1 MSLKEAAKYL
11 ETQGRGNDSR
21 LMHVTPS
28 ELQGLQALAM
38 AKGGSLTINPQ
49 TGLPEAGFLEDIL
62 PVAAAGAAMYFAPPL
77 AGAIGGAF
85 GASGALATGIGAG
98 LLAGGTSL
106 LTQALSGQ
114 PVNIGKAATTG
125 ALTGL
130 TAGAFAPSTNALT
143 ETPALELAKQT
154 ANAPIVQGDFSTA
167 PLTLPSAQPP
177 QLGANPTASEYAA
190 WDKYLGTD
198 QVPAGPAKT
207 GNWFSDLSG
216 KEKLGIG
223 LGGTALLSLLGS
235 QNQQKIQAPST
246 STSYIRPYTY
256 SQTRNPNWGQP
267 GQSYYNQS
275 YTAQPIYQA
284 AQGGLMAIGG
294 PVEDMSQHNVGK
306 NIYPMST
313 IDASAYSTPFQ
324 TPIGTSV
331 ISSQYE
337 PKTNPFTGEPVGMA
351 AGGSANSGYIPTSQA
366 VQDYNK
372 MLSDR
377 AAEEYLRNPM
387 PSALMPA
394 SQRPAIMPTDRPTIL
409 PYYGDASQSP
419 VAQAGLPQYTYDAR
433 TQKYTQLPYQAPAVQ
448 QPVAAAPILD
458 TSSGGGKAGGM
469 MPSNLRFDRGGKTEA
484 DNMFEGL
491 SEKEK
496 KAVILDL
503 MTQSLKPMPGAE
515 YTGMMNAPQGMF
527 GRVGASKELDDNSK
541 VRAGLSGIAMA
552 VPGQQGVKTMPGSM
566 DIGYTTARNSDY
578 DPYLDLSAYRS
589 INPMPGRGHA
599 QGVNAKYTV
608 PFVQGGQAGYNLG
621 GYSDGGRL
629 LKGPGDGMSD
639 NIPASIGDKQ
649 PARLAD
655 GEFVVPAD
663 VVSHLGNGST
673 DAGAKKLYA
682 MMDKVRTARVGNKK
696 QGKQIKAEK
705 YLPK

>member
-11 ETQGRGNDSR
+11 ESQGRGNDSR

-28 ELQGLQALAM
+28 ELQGLQSLAM

-62 PVAAAGAAMYFAPPL
+62 PVAAAGAAMYFAPGL
-77 AGAIGGAF
+77 APALGGAF

-98 LLAGGTSL
+98 LIAGGSSL

-114 PVNIGKAATTG
+114 PMNVGKAATTG
-125 ALTGL
+125 ALTGI
-130 TAGAFAPSTNALT
+130 TAGAFAPSTNVLT

-167 PLTLPSAQPP
+167 PLNLPSAQPP
-177 QLGANPTASEYAA
+177 VLGANPTASEYAS

-198 QVPAGPAKT
+198 QVPGNAAKS
-207 GNWFSDLSG
+207 GNWFSDLTG

-256 SQTRNPNWGQP
+256 SQTRNPNYGQP

-284 AQGGLMAIGG
+284 AQGGLMAVGG
-294 PVEDMSQHNVGK
+294 PVEEMSQHSVGK
-306 NIYPMST
+306 NTYPMST

-324 TPIGTSV
+324 SPIGTNV
-331 ISSQYE
+331 ISSQYDI
-337 PKTNPFTGEPVGMA
+337 KTNPFSGEPLRMA
-351 AGGSANSGYIPTSQA
+351 EGGSANSGYIPTSQA

-372 MLSDR
+372 MLSER

-387 PSALMPA
+387 PTPLMPA
-394 SQRPAIMPTDRPTIL
+394 SKRQALMPQMTKM
-409 PYYGDASQSP
+409 YGDASQSP
-419 VAQAGLPQYTYDAR
+419 VSQAGLPQYTYDPR
-433 TQKYTQLPYQAPAVQ
+433 TQRYTPVAQQAPIEQ
-448 QPVAAAPILD
+448 QPIAVAPNPMD
-458 TSSGGGKAGGM
+458 GYGGGKAGGL
-469 MPSNLRFDRGGKTEA
+469 MP
-484 DNMFEGL
+484 
-491 SEKEK
+491 
-496 KAVILDL
+496 
-503 MTQSLKPMPGAE
+503 
-515 YTGMMNAPQGMF
+515 
-527 GRVGASKELDDNSK
+527 
-541 VRAGLSGIAMA
+541 
-552 VPGQQGVKTMPGSM
+552 
-566 DIGYTTARNSDY
+566 
-578 DPYLDLSAYRS
+578 
-589 INPMPGRGHA
+589 
-599 QGVNAKYTV
+599 
-608 PFVQGGQAGYNLG
+608 YNLG

-639 NIPASIGDKQ
+639 NIPASIGNKQ

-673 DAGAKKLYA
+673 DAGAKKLYS

-705 YLPK
+705 YLPA